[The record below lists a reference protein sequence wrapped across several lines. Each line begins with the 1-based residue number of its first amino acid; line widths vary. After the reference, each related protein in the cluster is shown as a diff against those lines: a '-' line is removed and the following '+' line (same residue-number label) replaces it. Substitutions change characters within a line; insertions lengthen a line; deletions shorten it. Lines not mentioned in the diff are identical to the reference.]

1 MVHTNLIHFF
11 FFNHHSVQA
20 LSTFPVFSICTIEQ
34 NVDTWLPQAH
44 ASLLPAGWKHRIV
57 YNVTNPQSHIP
68 KLTGKLSQ
76 MSGGSTST
84 RVWLVRCPQSF
95 GHIVFNRKCSIHHS
109 YTLCTLH
116 FASVFHGL
124 CLRNEIHGLE
134 PKRAKLAVL
143 SVREGWNTLSV
154 SITVTLA
161 NHGGLRAHVCGS
173 ERMALSSECV
183 TSLPVCLSN
192 KSKRCG
198 RLASCASEEAW

>member
-1 MVHTNLIHFF
+1 MVCTGSVAHIWSQLISNITYLKAALRTMVHTNLIHFF

-44 ASLLPAGWKHRIV
+44 ASLLPPGWKHRIV

-68 KLTGKLSQ
+68 KLRGKLSQ

-95 GHIVFNRKCSIHHS
+95 GHIVFNRNCSIHHS

-116 FASVFHGL
+116 LPPFSTAYVYGMRS
-124 CLRNEIHGLE
+124 
-134 PKRAKLAVL
+134 
-143 SVREGWNTLSV
+143 
-154 SITVTLA
+154 
-161 NHGGLRAHVCGS
+161 
-173 ERMALSSECV
+173 MA
-183 TSLPVCLSN
+183 
-192 KSKRCG
+192 
-198 RLASCASEEAW
+198 